1 MSFETF
7 RVELRGGSA
16 TFARVDAA
24 IRQLPHA
31 QPDHDSMTS
40 AGSTYY
46 TVEDGFHII
55 EVEVADSP
63 IQVSCRFTLCH
74 PPSIDVAFLNFV
86 RERQCRFG
94 ISYVENGTLLTL

>member
-31 QPDHDSMTS
+31 LNDHS
-40 AGSTYY
+40 ALARSAS
-46 TVEDGFHII
+46 F
-55 EVEVADSP
+55 EVSQRAYS
-63 IQVSCRFTLCH
+63 R
-74 PPSIDVAFLNFV
+74 
-86 RERQCRFG
+86 
-94 ISYVENGTLLTL
+94 